1 MTVELL
7 SAAEYS
13 IEELT
18 DLYNQTRVDY
28 LVPMPMNAER
38 LQNYVDDFDVDLERS
53 CVARSS
59 DGQVHGLG
67 MFGVRNNLTW
77 ITRLGVLPVTRRVG
91 ACEAMM
97 NYMLENADALELGE
111 THLEVISNNEP
122 AYNLFLKKGFQVA
135 DKYLVLRRAPQPI
148 TEPLSGRVKWLE
160 KDEAVQTLQSYPN
173 HLSWITAIAS
183 MRNAPNTMGLRIR
196 MPDGGAGWLVFRLHK
211 FSLSHLIMHTEQGN
225 AVEVGTQLLRH
236 LDKQYPNLDTY
247 AENIHESD
255 PHLPAFK
262 ALSFF
267 ENFSRVEMRRP
278 AMNPFQNKY
287 FPELHKKSNQ
297 SAI

>member
-28 LVPMPMNAER
+28 LVTMPMNAER

-122 AYNLFLKKGFQVA
+122 AYKLFLKKGFQVA
-135 DKYLVLRRAPQPI
+135 APEQI
-148 TEPLSGRVKWLE
+148 GGICLNSFCQTDFELS
-160 KDEAVQTLQSYPN
+160 
-173 HLSWITAIAS
+173 IALLLL
-183 MRNAPNTMGLRIR
+183 GL
-196 MPDGGAGWLVFRLHK
+196 
-211 FSLSHLIMHTEQGN
+211 
-225 AVEVGTQLLRH
+225 
-236 LDKQYPNLDTY
+236 
-247 AENIHESD
+247 
-255 PHLPAFK
+255 
-262 ALSFF
+262 
-267 ENFSRVEMRRP
+267 
-278 AMNPFQNKY
+278 
-287 FPELHKKSNQ
+287 
-297 SAI
+297 